1 MAAEIIS
8 KEESKSPGIDLKLI
22 LIGLGIFAIAIGIT
36 YFLMR
41 SLISPLVPESN
52 RFSSE
57 LNGSLVEIGE
67 FTTNIGSTGN
77 RYVKVAVAIN
87 VEAEQVEKVSNY
99 MPIIKDTILSVLSQ
113 QDISQMGASNDALKE
128 TLREEINSKL
138 GSNIVNSVYFTNF
151 ILQ

>member
-52 RFSSE
+52 RYGSE

-67 FTTNIGSTGN
+67 FTTNIGSSGN
-77 RYVKVAVAIN
+77 RYVKVAVAVN
-87 VEAEQVEKVSNY
+87 VDMAQVETVSNY

-138 GSNIVNSVYFTNF
+138 GGNIVNSVYFTNF